1 MASILNVDKIR
12 ATGSTTDGVL
22 IDSSGR
28 VTTPA
33 HPHFVGIDT
42 SGLTDTDSESTFT
55 TIVHYTVKI
64 NTGSCYN
71 TSTGEFTCPIAGRY
85 FFETHLLSR
94 GAVAHN
100 VELQKNGSIWTR
112 TRDILTSGNEA
123 SIGCSTVVDCAASDV
138 LRVRVSNGSGGDFYN
153 QWNGTTI
160 YLLG

>member
-42 SGLTDTDSESTFT
+42 SGLTDTDSESTFA

-64 NTGSCYN
+64 NTGGCYN
-71 TSTGEFTCPIAGRY
+71 TSTGSSLARLQVGIFLKPT
-85 FFETHLLSR
+85 FFLGVMLL
-94 GAVAHN
+94 
-100 VELQKNGSIWTR
+100 IM
-112 TRDILTSGNEA
+112 
-123 SIGCSTVVDCAASDV
+123 
-138 LRVRVSNGSGGDFYN
+138 
-153 QWNGTTI
+153 
-160 YLLG
+160 